1 MKRIHLA
8 LIFVGRASDPY
19 IREGCRIYE
28 ERIRRVAELRLVP
41 IPEERVAAR
50 GRKEYILQQ
59 EGRRIR
65 EILPPEAF
73 TVALDEKG
81 KLLTSEAFAR
91 SLDPWSRSGSREIAF
106 ILGGPYGLEESLKE
120 KADFRLSFS
129 TMTVAHG
136 LARMLLMEQVYRAFS
151 LLRGEPYH
159 K

>member
-1 MKRIHLA
+1 MKKIHLI
-8 LIFVGRASDPY
+8 LIFVGRASDSY
-19 IREGCRIYE
+19 IREGCRMYE
-28 ERIRRVAELRLVP
+28 ERIRRYAELRLVP
-41 IPEERVAAR
+41 IREERIAPK

-65 EILPPEAF
+65 ENLPSEAF

-81 KLLTSEAFAR
+81 KPITSEAFSR
-91 SLDPWSRSGSREIAF
+91 SLGLWSRSGCREIAF
-106 ILGGPYGLEESLKE
+106 ILGGPYGLEETLKE

-129 TMTVAHG
+129 TMTLAHG
-136 LARMLLMEQVYRAFS
+136 LARMLLLEQVYRAFS

>member
-1 MKRIHLA
+1 M
-8 LIFVGRASDPY
+8 
-19 IREGCRIYE
+19 YE
-28 ERIRRVAELRLVP
+28 ERIRRYAELRLIP
-41 IPEERVAAR
+41 IPEERIAPK
-50 GRKEYILQQ
+50 GRKEYILRQ

-65 EILPPEAF
+65 ANLPPEAF

-81 KLLTSEAFAR
+81 KPLTSEAF
-91 SLDPWSRSGSREIAF
+91 SRNLELWGQSGSREIVF

-129 TMTVAHG
+129 TMTLAHG
-136 LARMLLMEQVYRAFS
+136 MARMLLLEQVYRAFS

>member
-1 MKRIHLA
+1 M
-8 LIFVGRASDPY
+8 
-19 IREGCRIYE
+19 YE
-28 ERIRRVAELRLVP
+28 ERIRRYAELRLVP
-41 IPEERVAAR
+41 IPEERIAPK
-50 GRKEYILQQ
+50 GKKEYILRQ

-65 EILPPEAF
+65 ANLPPEAF

-81 KLLTSEAFAR
+81 KPFTSEAF
-91 SLDPWSRSGSREIAF
+91 SRNLELWGQSGSREIVF

-129 TMTVAHG
+129 TMTLAHG
-136 LARMLLMEQVYRAFS
+136 MARMLLLEQVYRAFS

>member
-1 MKRIHLA
+1 M
-8 LIFVGRASDPY
+8 
-19 IREGCRIYE
+19 YE
-28 ERIRRVAELRLVP
+28 ERVRRYAELRLVP
-41 IPEERVAAR
+41 IPEERIAPK
-50 GRKEYILQQ
+50 GKKEYILRQ

-65 EILPPEAF
+65 ENLPPEAF

-81 KLLTSEAFAR
+81 KPLTSEAF
-91 SLDPWSRSGSREIAF
+91 SRNLELWGQSGSREIVF

-129 TMTVAHG
+129 TMTLTHG
-136 LARMLLMEQVYRAFS
+136 MARMLLLEQVYRAFS

>member
-1 MKRIHLA
+1 MYEQRI
-8 LIFVGRASDPY
+8 GRY
-19 IREGCRIYE
+19 
-28 ERIRRVAELRLVP
+28 AELRLVP
-41 IPEERVAAR
+41 IPGERIAAP
-50 GRKEYILQQ
+50 GRIEYILQQ

-65 EILPPEAF
+65 ENLPPEAF

-81 KLLTSEAFAR
+81 KPLTSQAFAR
-91 SLDPWSRSGSREIAF
+91 SLDLWSLSGSREIAF
-106 ILGGPYGLEESLKE
+106 LLGGPYGLEESLKE

-129 TMTVAHG
+129 TMTLAHG